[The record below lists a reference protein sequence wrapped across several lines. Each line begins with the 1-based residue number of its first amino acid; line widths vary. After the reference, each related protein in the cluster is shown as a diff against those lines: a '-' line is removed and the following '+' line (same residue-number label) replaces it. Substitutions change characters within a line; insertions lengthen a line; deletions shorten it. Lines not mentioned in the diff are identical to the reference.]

1 MRVRGKQVRHS
12 QNLQAGQLVEEPCGG
27 GKGDVNDL
35 NKMRVLMKVVILIRV
50 IIRYCDNGE
59 ARTDDNGDAVTKVRL
74 MRDGVM
80 VKGMRMVRTRLV

>member
-1 MRVRGKQVRHS
+1 
-12 QNLQAGQLVEEPCGG
+12 
-27 GKGDVNDL
+27 
-35 NKMRVLMKVVILIRV
+35 MKVVILIRV